1 LGTQLGLSLLSKVS
15 RSTVAASVRFSV
27 MSGSSLPLVAAAI
40 AVACAIIIASNGG
53 AVNEKLAELFC
64 KKGETMDCMFFMSL
78 SSAH

>member
-1 LGTQLGLSLLSKVS
+1 
-15 RSTVAASVRFSV
+15 
-27 MSGSSLPLVAAAI
+27 MSGSSLPLAAAAI

-64 KKGETMDCMFFMSL
+64 KKGETMDCMFFISL